1 MSRKYDLTRAR
12 KLCNVLGF
20 IDDLDIIDDI
30 GNLKTAVKMLILKSY
45 NSIKTI
51 QMTLTAHFWIN
62 KSKLKMKN
70 LP

>member
-30 GNLKTAVKMLILKSY
+30 GNLKTAKKMLILKSY

-51 QMTLTAHFWIN
+51 QMTSTAHFWIYI
-62 KSKLKMKN
+62 SKLKMKN